1 MAALGLAEY
10 KRTDDKE
17 MFMRYLII
25 AVFLLT
31 GVDASAKR
39 TCDKDECHKVKTAIR
54 AIEARMRNGYT
65 AAQGIRF
72 DERLRKLKD
81 KRSDVCC

>member
-1 MAALGLAEY
+1 
-10 KRTDDKE
+10 
-17 MFMRYLII
+17 MRYLILAVLLI
-25 AVFLLT
+25 ASMEA
-31 GVDASAKR
+31 DAKR
-39 TCDKDECHKVKTAIR
+39 TCNKEECQKVKTAIR

-81 KRSDVCC
+81 KRYKVCC